1 MIVLDASPAMF
12 SYFTIAEEL
21 AKRGFTVHFNGLHI
35 DTYDI
40 AEVQVVV
47 LDHRSIWVELTVTVM
62 PVGDEPRHMVTNLHA
77 DECDTDDV
85 KDTVNKHLHAALED
99 GPLNSVQAAGAIYS
113 AVQEIRGVLN
123 DDELEVD

>member
-1 MIVLDASPAMF
+1 MIVLDASPAVF

-77 DECDTDDV
+77 
-85 KDTVNKHLHAALED
+85 ALED